1 MVDADHGL
9 SPYILQG
16 AEDIYLLNVDTLET
30 ALDACFTAIVGGF
43 GSIVI
48 DTVTALPT
56 NENMRI
62 GINDRKLMIG
72 ENQAK
77 IMSKA
82 LPILAPFLH
91 KTGCTLI
98 LVNQMRE
105 KPSIMTRQRAH
116 PTGGKAVGYYSAL
129 RLETHRYEDIKHAD
143 TATGQKDFW

>member
-1 MVDADHGL
+1 M
-9 SPYILQG
+9 
-16 AEDIYLLNVDTLET
+16 YLLNVDTLET

-62 GINDRKLMIG
+62 GINDRKYKIG

-77 IMSKA
+77 VMSKA
-82 LPILAPFLH
+82 LPILVPFLH

-105 KPSIMTRQRAH
+105 KPCVMIR
-116 PTGGKAVGYYSAL
+116 
-129 RLETHRYEDIKHAD
+129 
-143 TATGQKDFW
+143 